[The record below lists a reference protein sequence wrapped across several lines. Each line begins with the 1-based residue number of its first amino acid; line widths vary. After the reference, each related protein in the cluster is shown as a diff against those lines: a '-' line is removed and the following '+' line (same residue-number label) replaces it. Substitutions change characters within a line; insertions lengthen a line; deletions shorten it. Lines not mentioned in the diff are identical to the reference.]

1 MDNARIYIK
10 NLSVQTR
17 EEGALYSDI
26 FFQFLISKRKE
37 FVLWQVSQQ
46 PNLLILAPPSNNPHS
61 DVIFMSRITRTL
73 TMNPLILSIS
83 PDPDQGGHMS
93 SSDWPDVGNP
103 SL

>member
-37 FVLWQVSQQ
+37 FVLWQ
-46 PNLLILAPPSNNPHS
+46 
-61 DVIFMSRITRTL
+61 
-73 TMNPLILSIS
+73 IS
-83 PDPDQGGHMS
+83 KPAT
-93 SSDWPDVGNP
+93 
-103 SL
+103 